1 MIKSPFP
8 VTKLTTGFP
17 CTLFYRVFANL
28 ARTFG
33 ITFANFVLVPM
44 VGLDMALQVCY
55 NIMYLNKKYWKQGG

>member
-1 MIKSPFP
+1 MMWIYITIGAILILYIVNADK
-8 VTKLTTGFP
+8 
-17 CTLFYRVFANL
+17 AL
-28 ARTFG
+28 AFN